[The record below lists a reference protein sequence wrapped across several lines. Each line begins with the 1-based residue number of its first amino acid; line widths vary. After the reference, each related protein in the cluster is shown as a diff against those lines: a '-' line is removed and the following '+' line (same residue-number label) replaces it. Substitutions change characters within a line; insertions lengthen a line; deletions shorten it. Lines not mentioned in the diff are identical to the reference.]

1 MRSSFVCVLENE
13 DEIYV
18 LQVLNDK
25 VRLSLG
31 MATIEV
37 TNAQMLDLG
46 MKIQSVVNAID
57 SKNRLKDDKVS
68 EKGDEHRRSKED
80 DEMFGKP

>member
-68 EKGDEHRRSKED
+68 DDYRRSKED

>member
-57 SKNRLKDDKVS
+57 RKNRLKDDEVS
-68 EKGDEHRRSKED
+68 DDYRRSKED

>member
-31 MATIEV
+31 MATIEI

-57 SKNRLKDDKVS
+57 RENSPNFEQERMDY
-68 EKGDEHRRSKED
+68 RRSKED
-80 DEMFGKP
+80 DEMFG